1 MNLAQL
7 RVTAW
12 PFLLFV
18 SPNWLLEN
26 EPSTTENDGLVVS
39 PNWLLDNEPSTTKS
53 DGLVV
58 SPNWLLENE
67 PSS

>member
-1 MNLAQL
+1 MNLA
-7 RVTAW
+7 R
-12 PFLLFV
+12 
-18 SPNWLLEN
+18 S
-26 EPSTTENDGLVVS
+26 STESDGLVVS
-39 PNWLLDNEPSTTKS
+39 PNWLLETEPSSTES